1 LYSFIRVFSVLDSS
15 VWSFLSLLSTHGKF
29 DLWSLVKAKTQI
41 AKASGALVSIET
53 DYEFIEDGGIE
64 VKKKK
69 RKPLYIALS
78 VCLLFCLREGRNRC
92 AASLLTMLQ
101 FIVRLAKNL
110 QRKPAQN
117 PLTQSSQGSPPGR
130 ALSHTLSLSLY
141 PRLPCYLLRNSHPP
155 NHS

>member
-1 LYSFIRVFSVLDSS
+1 VFSVLDSS

-69 RKPLYIALS
+69 ENHSTSHCLFVCSFVSVKVEIGAL
-78 VCLLFCLREGRNRC
+78 LLF
-92 AASLLTMLQ
+92 
-101 FIVRLAKNL
+101 
-110 QRKPAQN
+110 
-117 PLTQSSQGSPPGR
+117 
-130 ALSHTLSLSLY
+130 
-141 PRLPCYLLRNSHPP
+141 
-155 NHS
+155 